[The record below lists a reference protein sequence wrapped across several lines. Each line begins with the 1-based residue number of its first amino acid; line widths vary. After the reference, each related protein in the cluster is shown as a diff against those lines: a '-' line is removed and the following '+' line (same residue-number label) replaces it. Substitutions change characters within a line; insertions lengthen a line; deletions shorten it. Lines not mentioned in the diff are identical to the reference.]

1 MLVELFR
8 GGTLA
13 GKLAHPGFL
22 IDCAPLLLAGVGF
35 YAEEDR
41 AFGVREEYLKSGSK
55 PAR

>member
-1 MLVELFR
+1 VELFR